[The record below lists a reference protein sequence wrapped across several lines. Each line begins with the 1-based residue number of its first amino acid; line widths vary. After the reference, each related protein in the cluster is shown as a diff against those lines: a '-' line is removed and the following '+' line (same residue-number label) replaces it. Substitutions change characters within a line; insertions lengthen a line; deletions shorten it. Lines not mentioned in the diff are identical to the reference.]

1 MNIRDKLNNL
11 LQGRYGNDELNRFLL
26 ILYIILIA
34 AYLFTGFFWLN
45 LLSFIVAVIFLFR
58 SFSKNYAQRSS
69 ENKSFLKFT
78 EPVRRKFS
86 EIRNSVK
93 SGYRIFTCPQCSQK
107 VRVPKGKGRIRVTCS
122 KCGNRFEAK
131 S

>member
-1 MNIRDKLNNL
+1 MNFRDKLNGF

-26 ILYIILIA
+26 ILYIILVI

-45 LLSFIVAVIFLFR
+45 LLSFIAAVIFLFR
-58 SFSKNYAQRSS
+58 SFSKNYTQRSS

-86 EIRNSVK
+86 EIRNSAK
-93 SGYRIFTCPQCSQK
+93 SGCRIFTCPQCSQK
-107 VRVPKGKGRIRVTCS
+107 VRVPKGRGRIRITCP
-122 KCGNRFEAK
+122 KCRNEFIKR